1 MPILKR
7 IGRNSRNAL
16 LIDCCRFV
24 KRLIGGLIILAVFI
38 AALYVPLDIPYG
50 AESIGRV
57 FPVRE
62 WRLVM
67 DQTGRI
73 SSIIRDHRLGSTR
86 QIDAYQF
93 DQGDFS
99 GLQFDLPADRFIAAG
114 DTVVR
119 MYSIQQNEDI
129 QSLEAQ
135 IALYEAQ
142 LQSDVTGEKPPIVQE
157 AENRLH
163 FAEQD
168 LNLREQQY
176 QLKKPLWEQGLI
188 ALTEFQEVENAYE
201 LARIQVEIARKY
213 LENVGTGVKN
223 EQVGVTR
230 AQLLGLKKRLAILR
244 QKGLAF
250 VIRAPFSGRIAPA
263 TLPEEQLILQQ
274 CDAYIVHIPVK
285 IEYLPYLDSLKQ
297 ITVTDVQTLHS
308 YRAQLLETGTK
319 VEVMGSQQVSTLTAL
334 LQADSMSAQV
344 STGISAMCRLDFGHI
359 NQREY
364 LRRILKF
371 NW

>member
-1 MPILKR
+1 
-7 IGRNSRNAL
+7 
-16 LIDCCRFV
+16 
-24 KRLIGGLIILAVFI
+24 
-38 AALYVPLDIPYG
+38 
-50 AESIGRV
+50 
-57 FPVRE
+57 
-62 WRLVM
+62 
-67 DQTGRI
+67 
-73 SSIIRDHRLGSTR
+73 
-86 QIDAYQF
+86 
-93 DQGDFS
+93 
-99 GLQFDLPADRFIAAG
+99 
-114 DTVVR
+114 
-119 MYSIQQNEDI
+119 
-129 QSLEAQ
+129 
-135 IALYEAQ
+135 LYEAQ

-250 VIRAPFSGRIAPA
+250 VIRAPFSGRVAPA

-308 YRAQLLETGTK
+308 YRA
-319 VEVMGSQQVSTLTAL
+319 
-334 LQADSMSAQV
+334 
-344 STGISAMCRLDFGHI
+344 
-359 NQREY
+359 
-364 LRRILKF
+364 
-371 NW
+371 